1 VDFLTP
7 AAPPAC
13 RDCGYPDPR
22 ALRRWRPRQTKP
34 WATILLCRK
43 CHARAGAA
51 HRKAAND
58 AAIAAIQRRVSAD
71 FTHAKTDA
79 SKPLAMLIGVSLA
92 SPPSPGLPAQPPPH
106 LAVGPE
112 GTNMK
117 THYLV
122 AGVLAVALAA
132 LASFPAHATLQ
143 VAANFGGTTFLCVDN
158 TACDTNL
165 STGTIQIANQTIGG
179 VTVNGSVQ
187 TSVGTPAN
195 PNPQDILNTSSLNL
209 INTLGIPVLYTVT
222 ISDTNFAAPV
232 TQFAATTAG
241 TWQNA
246 IGSTAQTR
254 LWADATNQQGADS
267 INDTPGTLLDNFTS
281 TALLA
286 ADSYSHNASGA
297 FFSANPF
304 SITEQVTGSLS
315 ANAQLINRGQ
325 TAILENVPEP
335 ASMTILGAG
344 LLALAAFRR
353 KLSA

>member
-1 VDFLTP
+1 MDFLTP

-71 FTHAKTDA
+71 FTRAPRKPTRLAENCHGAEIA
-79 SKPLAMLIGVSLA
+79 SL
-92 SPPSPGLPAQPPPH
+92 SPPDLPGH
-106 LAVGPE
+106 SK

-117 THYLV
+117 NHYLV

-209 INTLGIPVLYTVT
+209 INTLGIAVLYTVT

-267 INDTPGTLLDNFTS
+267 INDTPGILLDNFTS
-281 TALLA
+281 TALLS
-286 ADSYSHNASGA
+286 ADSYSHNASGV
-297 FFSANPF
+297 FNSAAPF

-335 ASMTILGAG
+335 ASMTILGVG